1 MNPQTSNKPLE
12 LPNVLE
18 FMAGHLEEVFST
30 MLSLQTVPVQTAER
44 PHFRDRVTGSVGFA
58 GDTVNGVVYLH
69 LSASFANRVAG
80 AMLGL
85 PPEESLSEMDVNDA
99 IGEVT
104 NMLAGG
110 LKSAFCDAGAMCA
123 LCPPA
128 IIRGT
133 AFEVQPAPGLERLSV
148 VFDCI
153 QERAAVEIH
162 LRSIGVDNATP
173 PRG

>member
-1 MNPQTSNKPLE
+1 MNPKTTNKPVE
-12 LPNVLE
+12 LPDVLE
-18 FMAGHLEEVFST
+18 FMAGHLDEVFST
-30 MLSLQTVPVQTAER
+30 MLSLETLPVQTTEL
-44 PHFRDRVTGSVGFA
+44 PKFKDRLTSSVGFG

-69 LSASFANRVAG
+69 LSAGFANRVAG

-85 PPEESLSEMDVNDA
+85 PPEDPLSEMDVNDA

-110 LKSAFCDAGAMCA
+110 LKSAFCDAGATCA

-133 AFEVQPAPGLERLSV
+133 AFEVQPAPGLQRLFL

-153 QERAAVEIH
+153 PERAAVEIH
-162 LRSIGVDNATP
+162 LRSI
-173 PRG
+173 

>member
-1 MNPQTSNKPLE
+1 MNPQTTNKPVEPPDALK
-12 LPNVLE
+12 

-30 MLSLQTVPVQTAER
+30 MLSLEIVPVQTTER
-44 PHFRDRVTGSVGFA
+44 PQFSDRVTGSVGFA

-69 LSASFANRVAG
+69 LSDGLANRVAG

-99 IGEVT
+99 VGEVT

-128 IIRGT
+128 IIRGA
-133 AFEVQPAPGLERLSV
+133 AFEVQPAPGLERLWL
-148 VFDCI
+148 VFDCVP
-153 QERAAVEIH
+153 ERAAVEIH
-162 LRSIGVDNATP
+162 LRSI
-173 PRG
+173 